1 MTEENSLANTAE
13 QIPALNT
20 QCEGN
25 TDTTTKFYLI
35 LFVWPKNIL
44 NNLLDVINEKIGRI
58 SNKINKINEE

>member
-1 MTEENSLANTAE
+1 MTEENSLANTVE

-25 TDTTTKFYLI
+25 TDTTNKIYLI

-58 SNKINKINEE
+58 STKINKINEE